1 MASLMSAADL
11 YKVAYCF
18 ATLTNGAQVEYELT
32 MRDVKYMRGKGSAAA
47 VPMVKIH
54 KRGLMNIAVNSSILS
69 AINFI
74 NISPTSLLPHD
85 VS

>member
-54 KRGLMNIAVNSSILS
+54 KRGLMNDTGQWYPMNALTYVMSDGSYRR
-69 AINFI
+69 
-74 NISPTSLLPHD
+74 
-85 VS
+85 